1 LLALYLPSSV
11 ENRIAVMTEAT
22 IQAEAATPPDVSE
35 GEASAPVLW
44 EDVHAEHFSMLRLA
58 PLPTDR
64 ATGSRP
70 LRFVEFGRAER
81 NSKDFSLL
89 RMSYNLP
96 GQKTRKEQ
104 NQLDIWVDHA
114 NRAVRI
120 GPESGLQIEPW
131 NRGLGRF
138 MLAQGILWAQ
148 KRWSAYKIE
157 GTTLANKNALNED
170 TRLRRDHFLKS
181 QGFEVIYADPQHL
194 KGSIKEARVSNLN
207 ATWNS
212 DKVQV
217 VEILDAAQML
227 QQAEQ
232 KIQEQEVTI
241 KKAEDKVSKYRRDD
255 SGLRFTIAC
264 LVTFAVFQAGLLIW
278 IATHR

>member
-1 LLALYLPSSV
+1 
-11 ENRIAVMTEAT
+11 MTQAT
-22 IQAEAATPPDVSE
+22 IEAEAVAPSE
-35 GEASAPVLW
+35 ANAGEVAAPVLW
-44 EDVHAEHFSMLRLA
+44 EEVQAEQFSLLRLA

-64 ATGSRP
+64 ATGGRP

-81 NSKDFSLL
+81 HSREFSLL
-89 RMSYNLP
+89 RMTYHLP

-114 NRAVRI
+114 SHAVRV

-138 MLAQGILWAQ
+138 MLAQGIHWAQ
-148 KRWSAYKIE
+148 KRWSEYKVE
-157 GTTLANKNALNED
+157 GTALANKDALNED
-170 TRLRRDHFLKS
+170 TRTRRDHFLKT
-181 QGFEVIYADPQHL
+181 QGLEVAYADPQHL
-194 KGSIKEARVSNLN
+194 KGSVNEAKVGNLN
-207 ATWNS
+207 NSWNT
-212 DKVQV
+212 DKVQI
-217 VEILDAAQML
+217 VEILDAAHML

-241 KKAEDKVSKYRRDD
+241 KKAEDRVGKYRRDD